1 MEGNIKDENEKGL
14 IPRAV
19 DEIFKAMK
27 DFKNNGWEFQISCTF

>member
-1 MEGNIKDENEKGL
+1 MEGDMNCEEQKGM

-27 DFKNNGWEFQISCTF
+27 DFKDNGWEFNVTCTF